1 MILNAKERYMS
12 RIPSQISLAIL
23 FALTAGLFAAEPT
36 TIPTPSEFLGF
47 QVGADRQLADYGQI
61 VSYLKK
67 LESVSKR
74 IQLEDLGP
82 STQGRPIILAAI
94 SSEGN
99 LKNKQKYKEIARKL
113 ADPRGLSPAEIDKL
127 IADGKAIVLVTC
139 NIHASEIGATQMA
152 MEWAHSLV
160 TAKDQATLGW
170 LDNVI
175 LLLVP
180 SLNPDG
186 QTMEVEWYRKYLGT
200 PFEGGRMP
208 WLYHPYAGH
217 DNNRDWFMLTQ
228 KESKAVNRAVYFEWF
243 PQVWLDEHQMGSTGP
258 RMFVPPYSNPV
269 AERLHPLLW
278 RTVDHLGTMMSW
290 RLEQKQK
297 YGVIYGYMY
306 DAYWPG
312 GTKNTA
318 WWKNIVGLL
327 TEVASCRLASP
338 LEVAAVEL
346 RGGGKGLAEYRR
358 QTNFPSPWP
367 GGVWHLR
374 DIMDYERIAS
384 DALIEVCSTHR
395 ADLLK
400 GRVEMTL
407 DAIAMGNAGEYFKI
421 PEHQSDPVA
430 ATRLA
435 HLIRENG
442 AEVLW
447 SSNDRSFY
455 MPTNQP
461 MARFLNEVLTKQRY
475 PKIKPTASSDY
486 FTPYDVTTWSLP
498 LMMGVEVEEVTLDA
512 GRQKTLRPIQ
522 DSDWPESGLA
532 GAANP
537 AIYAVSHESNA
548 VSLLINELL
557 KDKERVVRLS
567 RQPFGSNGRTFPAG
581 TLLVEPSAD
590 LAGLAA
596 VCRVRL
602 EGLTEKPS
610 VETDIV
616 HEVRVGLYKP
626 WTASADEGWTRWVLE
641 QYHFN
646 LKNIDNK
653 AVKSGSFAADFDVVV
668 IPDVTKEVIVD
679 GKPKPAEGAMKYSE
693 DRPPEYAGGIGKE
706 GVKNLKDF
714 VEKGGAIVAL
724 SSASQLL
731 MDEFNIPVANA
742 LPSRPSDFNCPGSL
756 LRINVDT
763 NHPVTYGM
771 PAQAVAF
778 VTEPL
783 AFRTTPTGPAVSKQI
798 LAAYPEDEEDVLVSG
813 WIRGAEKLERTAAA
827 VALTYGKGKI
837 VMFGFPVQYRAQM
850 ESTFKLLFDAL
861 HWAGMTEAPAKPP
874 VLD

>member
-1 MILNAKERYMS
+1 MTRTPS
-12 RIPSQISLAIL
+12 RVNLAVFFVFL
-23 FALTAGLFAAEPT
+23 LALSTALSAAEPAV
-36 TIPTPSEFLGF
+36 IPTPSEFLGF

-61 VSYLKK
+61 VSYLRK
-67 LESVSKR
+67 LENVSKK
-74 IQLEDLGP
+74 IQVEDLGP
-82 STQGRPIILAAI
+82 STQGRPIVLAAI
-94 SSEGN
+94 SSEEN
-99 LKNKQKYKEIARKL
+99 LKNKQKYQEIARKL
-113 ADPRGLSPAEIDKL
+113 ADPRGLSPAQIDKL
-127 IADGKAIVLVTC
+127 ILDGKAIVLVTC

-152 MEWAHSLV
+152 MEWAHGLV
-160 TAKDQATLGW
+160 TSRDQETLSW

-186 QTMEVEWYRKYLGT
+186 QMMEVEWYRKYLGT

-208 WLYHPYAGH
+208 WLYHPYVGH

-228 KESKAVNRAVYFEWF
+228 KESKAVNRAVYFEWY

-290 RLEQKQK
+290 RLEQNQK
-297 YGVIYGYMY
+297 SGVIYGYVF

-338 LEVAAVEL
+338 QDVAPVEL

-367 GGVWHLR
+367 GGTWRLR

-384 DALIEVCSTHR
+384 DALLEVCSTHR

-400 GRVEMTL
+400 GKALMSL
-407 DAIAMGNAGEYFKI
+407 DSMAMGKADEYYKI
-421 PEHQSDPVA
+421 REQQSDPVA
-430 ATRLA
+430 AARLA

-447 SSNDRSFY
+447 ASGERAFY

-461 MARFLNEVLTKQRY
+461 MARFLDEVLNKQRY

-486 FTPYDVTTWSLP
+486 FTPYDVTTWALP
-498 LMMGVEVEEVTLDA
+498 IMMGVEVEKTMLSADL
-512 GRQKTLRPIQ
+512 QKALRPIQ
-522 DSDWPESGLA
+522 DSDWPESGLF

-537 AIYAVSHESNA
+537 AVYAVSHESNS

-557 KDKERVVRLS
+557 KDKQRIVRLV
-567 RQPFGSNGRTFPAG
+567 RQGFNANGKGFPAG
-581 TLLVEPSAD
+581 TLLVEPAPDLAD
-590 LAGLAA
+590 LAKA
-596 VCRVRL
+596 CQVRL
-602 EGLTEKPS
+602 EGLSAKPA
-610 VETDIV
+610 VATDGLR
-616 HEVRVGLYKP
+616 EVRVGLYKP

-646 LKNIDNK
+646 LKNIDNQ
-653 AVKSGSFAADFDVVV
+653 ALKSGSFAADFDVVV
-668 IPDVTKEVIVD
+668 IPDISKEVILD
-679 GKPKPAEGAMKYSE
+679 GKAKPPEGGMKYSE
-693 DRPPEYAGGIGKE
+693 DLPLEYAGGIGKE
-706 GVKNLKDF
+706 GVKSLKDF
-714 VEKGGAIVAL
+714 VEKGGTIVAL
-724 SSASQLL
+724 SSGSELL

-742 LPSRPSDFNCPGSL
+742 LPSRSSDFNCPGSL

-778 VTEPL
+778 VGESL
-783 AFRTTPTGPAVSKQI
+783 AFRTTVTGPAVSKQI
-798 LAAYPEDEEDVLVSG
+798 LAAYPDDAEDVLVSG

-827 VALTYGKGKI
+827 VALSYGKGKI
-837 VMFGFPVQYRAQM
+837 VLFGFPVQYRAQM
-850 ESTFKLLFDAL
+850 ESTFKLLFNAL
-861 HWAGMTEAPAKPP
+861 HWAGMSEAAATPR
-874 VLD
+874 VSD

>member
-1 MILNAKERYMS
+1 MS
-12 RIPSQISLAIL
+12 RISTRVTPAVL
-23 FALTAGLFAAEPT
+23 FALLFTLTVAVPAAEPAI
-36 TIPTPSEFLGF
+36 IPTPSEFFGF

-67 LESVSKR
+67 LESVSRK

-94 SSEGN
+94 SSEEN
-99 LKNKQKYKEIARKL
+99 LKNKQKYQEIARKL

-160 TAKDQATLGW
+160 TARSQDTLSW

-186 QTMEVEWYRKYLGT
+186 QAMEVDWYRKYIAT

-208 WLYHPYAGH
+208 WLYHPYTGH

-228 KESKAVNRAVYFEWF
+228 KESKAVNHAVYFEWY

-290 RLEQKQK
+290 RLEQNQK
-297 YGVIYGYMY
+297 AGVIYGYVF

-338 LEVAAVEL
+338 LEVAPVEL
-346 RGGGKGLAEYRR
+346 SAGGKGLAEYRR
-358 QTNFPSPWP
+358 QTNFPNPWP
-367 GGVWHLR
+367 GGNWRLR

-384 DALIEVCSTHR
+384 DALLEVCSTHR

-400 GRVEMTL
+400 GKVQMTL
-407 DAIAMGNAGEYFKI
+407 DAMTMGKAGEYYKI
-421 PEHQSDPVA
+421 SEHQADPVA
-430 ATRLA
+430 ASRLA

-447 SSNDRSFY
+447 SGSDRAFY

-461 MARFLNEVLTKQRY
+461 MARFLDEVLTKQRY

-498 LMMGVEVEEVTLDA
+498 LMMGVEVDKTTLNADLQR
-512 GRQKTLRPIQ
+512 GLRLIQ

-532 GAANP
+532 GVANP
-537 AIYAVSHESNA
+537 AVYAVSHESNS

-557 KDKERVVRLS
+557 KNKQHVVRLAKQGFS
-567 RQPFGSNGRTFPAG
+567 SNSTAFPAG
-581 TLLVEPSAD
+581 TLLVDPAAD
-590 LAGLAA
+590 LADLAKA
-596 VCRVRL
+596 CRVRL

-610 VETDIV
+610 VATDSLR
-616 HEVRVGLYKP
+616 EVRVGLYKP
-626 WTASADEGWTRWVLE
+626 WTASTDEGWTRWVLE

-646 LKNIDNK
+646 LKNIDNQ

-668 IPDVTKEVIVD
+668 IPDVTKEVILD
-679 GKPKPAEGAMKYSE
+679 GKSKPAEGAIKYSE
-693 DRPPEYAGGIGKE
+693 DLPAEYTGGIGKE

-714 VEKGGAIVAL
+714 VENGGTIVAL
-724 SSASQLL
+724 SSGSELL

-742 LPSRPSDFNCPGSL
+742 LPSRSAEFNCPGSL

-778 VTEPL
+778 VGEAL
-783 AFRTTPTGPAVSKQI
+783 AFRTAVTGPAVVKQV
-798 LAAYPEDEEDVLVSG
+798 LAAYPDDAEDVLVSG
-813 WIRGAEKLERTAAA
+813 WIRGAEKLERKAAA
-827 VALTYGKGKI
+827 VALSYGKGKI
-837 VMFGFPVQYRAQM
+837 VLFSFPVQYRAQM
-850 ESTFKLLFDAL
+850 ESTFKLLFNAL
-861 HWAGMTEAPAKPP
+861 HWAGMSEAPAKPP
-874 VLD
+874 VSD